1 MMKIATATSTS
12 GEIGQLTRRV
22 YEFVETQ
29 KGILA
34 KGVADSSDW
43 DPLMHLLDVD
53 NFKRVG
59 AYLEELDWADYKRF
73 LTGWM
78 AGGTRF
84 EFTEFQISEVGNS
97 VFQEIEERHWRGE
110 QFIRK
115 NVIAVYKF
123 NDQHKLVHLDIYEQA
138 KDTGD
143 WIRESAKAAV
153 GQA

>member
-1 MMKIATATSTS
+1 MKVATATGTS
-12 GEIGQLTRRV
+12 DKIGPLTRRV
-22 YEFVETQ
+22 YDFVETQ
-29 KGILA
+29 KQILA
-34 KGVADSSDW
+34 KGVTTPSDW
-43 DPLMHLLDVD
+43 DPLTHLLDVD
-53 NFKRVG
+53 RFRRVG
-59 AYLEELDWADYKRF
+59 AYLEELDWGDYKKF

-123 NDQHKLVHLDIYEQA
+123 DDEARLVHLDIYEQA
-138 KDTGD
+138 QDSGD
-143 WIRESAKAAV
+143 WIRESARTATEIA
-153 GQA
+153 